1 MANQA
6 AWLDGVG
13 RTFRVGPAEMP
24 NIDAN
29 EVIIKNHSIAI
40 NPIDWK
46 VRDLG
51 WLIQTWPMVLGCD
64 AAGVVVEVGSDVHH
78 VKKGDRVLGHAVSL
92 ISQNPKN
99 GAFQRY
105 VAIEAAKVAKIPD
118 SLSFNDACVVPL
130 ALDTAATGLFSD
142 RVQGYLGLEWP
153 ILPAKASDKKLII
166 YGGSS
171 SVGGLGIQL
180 AAATGAYVV
189 AIASAK
195 NFDFCRSCGAHEVFD
210 YNDPLVVDHVV
221 QATRAANPIDFV
233 GILDAISQEESY
245 KIVIP
250 ILEKLGSG
258 NLATVLAAPSNVPV
272 ASKANYIEGI
282 NNIVDPLWAN
292 FISPA
297 LEQGKL
303 KCLPEPYV
311 IGRGLESVEKGCLAN
326 KKGVSAKKIVVE
338 LE

>member
-13 RTFRVGPAEMP
+13 HTFRVGPAEMP
-24 NIDAN
+24 NIDAK

-40 NPIDWK
+40 NPIDWN
-46 VRDLG
+46 VRDL
-51 WLIQTWPMVLGCD
+51 
-64 AAGVVVEVGSDVHH
+64 VGRDVHH
-78 VKKGDRVLGHAVSL
+78 VKTGDRVLGHAVSL
-92 ISQNPKN
+92 ISQKPKN

-118 SLSFNDACVVPL
+118 SLSFNEACVVPL
-130 ALDTAATGLFSD
+130 AFDTAATGLFSD
-142 RVQGYLGLEWP
+142 RDQGYLGLEWP
-153 ILPAKASDKKLII
+153 TLPAKTSDKKLII

-171 SVGGLGIQL
+171 SVGALGIQL

-189 AIASAK
+189 AVASAK
-195 NFDFCRSCGAHEVFD
+195 NFDFCRSCGAQEVFD
-210 YNDPLVVDHVV
+210 YNDPLVIDHVV
-221 QATRAANPIDFV
+221 QAVKAAKPTDFV

-245 KIVIP
+245 GVVVT
-250 ILEKLGSG
+250 ILERLGSG
-258 NLATVLAAPSNVPV
+258 NLATVLAGPNNVPT
-272 ASKANYIEGI
+272 ASKTNYIEGI
-282 NNIVDPLWAN
+282 NNIVDPLWED

-303 KCLPEPYV
+303 KRLPKPYV
-311 IGRGLESVEKGCLAN
+311 IGTELESVEGGCLAN
-326 KKGVSAKKIVVE
+326 KKGVSAKKLVIE